1 MLVEL
6 MLLVELLFQPAPCRD
21 LRYEW
26 VVGQADWHTCG
37 PADVR

>member
-6 MLLVELLFQPAPCRD
+6 MRLVELLFQPAPHRD

-26 VVGQADWHTCG
+26 VVGK
-37 PADVR
+37 